1 MDSLKFD
8 GNVPETSDRLTMLVM
23 VGART
28 GRHFFKREVGSGS
41 SSHCLSGADRMSPVI
56 SSTVAGV
63 KDEKVAGA
71 HGGSGVCGDDAVG
84 GIADWSRIILSEKND
99 END

>member
-8 GNVPETSDRLTMLVM
+8 GNLPEASDILTMLVM

-28 GRHFFKREVGSGS
+28 GKHFFKREVGIGS
-41 SSHCLSGADRMSPVI
+41 RSHCLSGADRISRII